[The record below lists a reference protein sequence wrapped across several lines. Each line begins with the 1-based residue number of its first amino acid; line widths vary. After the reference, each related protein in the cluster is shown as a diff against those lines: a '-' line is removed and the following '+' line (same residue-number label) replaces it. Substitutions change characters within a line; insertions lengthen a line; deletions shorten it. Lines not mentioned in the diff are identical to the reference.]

1 MVTALWILA
10 VLMMIVGVVGTVLPA
25 LPGVVLVFGGIILA
39 AYAEGFTRI
48 SGLTVAV
55 LGALALVAFVIDY
68 VASAAAAKKAGASKL
83 GLAGAALGTVL
94 GIFTGFIG
102 LLFMPLVGAAIGEYL
117 NQRDALKAGRIG
129 LATWVG
135 LLVGTVLKLAIVFT
149 MIGVFLVA
157 VVL

>member
-25 LPGVVLVFGGIILA
+25 LPGVMLVYGGIVLA

-117 NQRDALKAGRIG
+117 TQRDALKAGRIG

-135 LLVGTVLKLAIVFT
+135 LLVGTILKLAIVFT

>member
-1 MVTALWILA
+1 VTALWILA

-25 LPGVVLVFGGIILA
+25 LPGVMLVYGGIVLA

-117 NQRDALKAGRIG
+117 AQRDALKAGRIG

-149 MIGVFLVA
+149 MIGVFVVA
-157 VVL
+157 IVL

>member
-25 LPGVVLVFGGIILA
+25 LPGVMLVYGGIVLA

-117 NQRDALKAGRIG
+117 AQRDALKAGRIG

-149 MIGVFLVA
+149 MIGVFVA
-157 VVL
+157 AIVL

>member
-25 LPGVVLVFGGIILA
+25 LPGVMLVYGGIVLA

-117 NQRDALKAGRIG
+117 AQRDALKAGRIG

-135 LLVGTVLKLAIVFT
+135 LLVGT
-149 MIGVFLVA
+149 
-157 VVL
+157 

>member
-25 LPGVVLVFGGIILA
+25 LPGVMLVYGGIVLA

-117 NQRDALKAGRIG
+117 AQRDALKAGRIG

-149 MIGVFLVA
+149 MIGVF
-157 VVL
+157 VV